1 MDIPTERNSMQGT
14 MLWFNVEKGYG
25 FITTEAYEK
34 LPVAES
40 GFLPG
45 HRAEPRCKGRAVTFD
60 LAGENGEAHAVNV
73 AFMEAADPRRA
84 RMRHGRGGR
93 SF

>member
-1 MDIPTERNSMQGT
+1 MQGT
-14 MLWFNVEKGYG
+14 MLWFNCEKGYG
-25 FITTEAYEK
+25 VITTDDDEK
-34 LPVAES
+34 LQVAES

-45 HRAEPRCKGRAVTFD
+45 HKVAPRCKGRLVSFE
-60 LAGENGEAHAVNV
+60 LEGEGEAARAVNV
-73 AFMEAADPRRA
+73 AFLPEPDPRRA